1 MLFQTTPAHEE
12 LRAKIRA
19 FAEEEVK
26 PIAFMLDQQNEFP
39 TEAIAKFGEMGLM
52 GIPFP
57 KEYGG
62 AGLDA
67 LSYAIA
73 VEELARV
80 DGGTGVIL
88 SAHVSLGSWPIF
100 AFGTEEQKK
109 KYLVP
114 LAKGEKIGAFGLTEP
129 NAGSD
134 AGGTETTAVDK
145 GDHYLLNGGKIFITN
160 APKADT
166 YVVFAVTTPDI
177 GTRGISAF
185 IVEKGWKG
193 FEFGDHYDKMGIRSS
208 STAELIFN
216 DVKVPK
222 ENLLGKE
229 GEGFKIA
236 MATLD
241 GGRIGIAAQ
250 ALGIAQ
256 GAFEQALDY
265 AREREQF
272 GKPIG
277 VHQGVSFKLADMA
290 TKLRCARFLVYSAAE
305 MKEAH
310 VPYGME
316 SAMAKMYASDIA
328 LEVCNDALQIFGGSG
343 FLKGMEVE
351 RAYRDA
357 KITTIYEG
365 TNEIQRVVISSHL
378 LGKEG
383 EGFKIAMATLDGGR
397 IGIAAQALGIAQGA
411 FEQALDY
418 AREREQF
425 GKPIGVHQGVS
436 FKLADM
442 ATKLR
447 CARFLVYS
455 AAEMKEAHVP
465 YGMESAMAKMYAS
478 DIALE
483 VCNDALQIFGGS
495 GFLKGMEVERAYR
508 DAKITTIYE
517 GTNEIQRVV
526 ISSHLLGKL
535 TKGNEGGGRSV
546 AKKPAP
552 ITGIRKKHIFRD
564 GDALQK
570 VEELVAA
577 LKKDGHDF
585 SVGIALDTPIP
596 QAERVVSAGKGIG
609 DKKNMKL
616 IEDLAKAAGAA
627 IGSSRPVA
635 ETLKYLPLNRYVGMS
650 GQKFMGNLYIAC
662 GISGA
667 SQHLKGIKD
676 ASTIVAIN
684 KNGNAP
690 IFKNCDYGIVGDV
703 MEILPLLTEALGGT
717 AEKQPA
723 PPMVKMK
730 RPTPP
735 KPAPIGKSYV
745 CSGCG
750 YTYDPAL
757 GDEEGEIAPG
767 TLFEKLPEDWVCP
780 ECSEGKSEFIEG

>member
-1 MLFQTTPAHEE
+1 MLFQTTAAHEE
-12 LRAKIRA
+12 LRAKIRS
-19 FAEEEVK
+19 FAEEEIK
-26 PIAFMLDQQNEFP
+26 PLAFLMDQNNEFP
-39 TEAIAKFGEMGLM
+39 EEAVEKLGKLGWM
-52 GIPFP
+52 GIPYP

-80 DGGTGVIL
+80 DGGAGVIL

-100 AFGTEEQKK
+100 AYGTEEQKQ

-134 AGGTETTAVDK
+134 AGGTETTALDK
-145 GDHYLLNGGKIFITN
+145 GDYYLLNGGKIFITN

-236 MATLD
+236 MSTLD

-256 GAFEQALDY
+256 GAFEHALSY
-265 AREREQF
+265 SKERIQF
-272 GKPIG
+272 GKPIAA
-277 VHQGVSFKLADMA
+277 QQSIAFKLADMA
-290 TKLRCARFLVYSAAE
+290 TKLRCARFLIYSAAE
-305 MKEAH
+305 LKEQHA
-310 VPYGME
+310 PYGME

-328 LEVCNDALQIFGGSG
+328 LEVTNDALQIHGGSG

-365 TNEIQRVVISSHL
+365 TNEIQRVVIASHI
-378 LGKEG
+378 LGKAP
-383 EGFKIAMATLDGGR
+383 K
-397 IGIAAQALGIAQGA
+397 
-411 FEQALDY
+411 
-418 AREREQF
+418 
-425 GKPIGVHQGVS
+425 S
-436 FKLADM
+436 
-442 ATKLR
+442 
-447 CARFLVYS
+447 S
-455 AAEMKEAHVP
+455 
-465 YGMESAMAKMYAS
+465 
-478 DIALE
+478 
-483 VCNDALQIFGGS
+483 GGS
-495 GFLKGMEVERAYR
+495 
-508 DAKITTIYE
+508 
-517 GTNEIQRVV
+517 
-526 ISSHLLGKL
+526 SSQP
-535 TKGNEGGGRSV
+535 
-546 AKKPAP
+546 KKPAP
-552 ITGIRKKHIFRD
+552 VTGVRKKVILRD
-564 GDALQK
+564 GSPAEQ
-570 VEELVAA
+570 VAA
-577 LKKDGHDF
+577 LVEHLKKDGHDF
-585 SVGIALDTPIP
+585 TVGIPLDTPIA

-609 DKKNMKL
+609 GKKNMKL

-635 ETLKYLPLNRYVGMS
+635 ETLKYVPLNRYVGMS
-650 GQKFMGNLYIAC
+650 GQKFTGNLYIAC

-667 SQHLKGIKD
+667 VQHLKGIKD

-684 KNGNAP
+684 TNAGAP

-703 MEILPLLTEALGGT
+703 NEILPLLTAALDTG
-717 AEKQPA
+717 EKQPA

-730 RPTPP
+730 RPRLP
-735 KPAPIGKSYV
+735 KPEPIGKRYV
-745 CSGCG
+745 CGGCG
-750 YTYDPAL
+750 YEYIPEL
-757 GDEEGEIAPG
+757 GDPDGDIAPG

-780 ECSEGKSEFIEG
+780 ECAEPKDQFIEA